1 MKQYRAS
8 FTLPPIKFRIT
19 HGELL
24 LWMADND
31 YEASNADAI
40 EDDDSLE
47 PEYDEETI
55 DRALN
60 DWFDNQATD
69 IQEALHDIDIQLYA
83 YDITIDRKPDVDV
96 V

>member
-1 MKQYRAS
+1 MKKYRAS
-8 FTLPPIKFRIT
+8 FTLPPVEFEIT

-24 LWMADND
+24 SWMADND

-55 DRALN
+55 DEALN
-60 DWFDNQATD
+60 DWYEEQAVD
-69 IQEALHDIDIQLYA
+69 IQEALHDIDIQLRA
-83 YDITIDRKPDVDV
+83 SDITIDRKPDVDV
-96 V
+96 